1 MFLTP
6 NELDN
11 IKKWQYKVTD
21 NSIST
26 KFYKNFW
33 NHCESYISPKISPN
47 IISFTG
53 FFFILSN
60 YIISSFCYNEYPILV
75 GLYVA
80 LSTQI
85 YCHLDALDGIH
96 ARNTK
101 TSSPLGELVDHICDT
116 IGLIFIILSFCNIF
130 NINDIYTQIYTT
142 LTGMLGFQFFHIQA
156 YLYKGVEFGKYTGP
170 TELLTIYSLT
180 IFAKTIGLINDFH
193 FNEIISILI
202 PYVFII
208 FFCGNTYYIINKFD
222 KYIHIQNLI
231 IFIILYFITLCSIL
245 FSNYTKLYMF
255 NMCLNLCVLTSEF
268 ILSKMCNKNLSYFLL
283 LIFILSQINNI
294 FAISC
299 SIYYIFNM
307 LKSIANHMNLNL
319 IYHNLKKL

>member
-26 KFYKNFW
+26 QFYKNFW
-33 NHCESYISPKISPN
+33 NKCESFISPKISPN
-47 IISFTG
+47 LISFTG
-53 FFFILSN
+53 FFLILSN
-60 YIISSFCYNEYPILV
+60 YIISSFCYNEYPIFV

-130 NINDIYTQIYTT
+130 NINDISLQSYTT

-156 YLYKGVEFGKYTGP
+156 YIYKGVEFGKYTGP
-170 TELLTIYSLT
+170 TEILSLYSLT
-180 IFAKTIGLINDFH
+180 IIGKTFGLINEFDF
-193 FNEIISILI
+193 NNVISVLI

-208 FFCGNTYYIINKFD
+208 FYCGNIYYVINKFD
-222 KYIHIQNLI
+222 KYIYTQNLM

-245 FSNYTKLYMF
+245 FSNHNIYYMF
-255 NMCLNLCVLTSEF
+255 NMCLNLCVLTKEF
-268 ILSKMCNKNLSYFLL
+268 ILSKMCNKNLSYFLV
-283 LIFILSQINNI
+283 LIFIVSQINNI
-294 FAISC
+294 IGICC
-299 SIYYIFNM
+299 SLYYIFTC

-319 IYHNLKKL
+319 IYHNLIL

>member
-1 MFLTP
+1 MLLSP
-6 NELDN
+6 NDLDN

-33 NHCESYISPKISPN
+33 NLCESYISPKISPN
-47 IISFTG
+47 LISFTG
-53 FFFILSN
+53 FFLILSN
-60 YIISSFCYNEYPILV
+60 YIISSIYYNEYPIFV
-75 GLYVA
+75 GWYVA

-116 IGLIFIILSFCNIF
+116 IGLIFIILSFCTIF
-130 NINDIYTQIYTT
+130 NINDIYIQSYTT

-156 YLYKGVEFGKYTGP
+156 YIYKGVEFGKYTGP
-170 TELLTIYSLT
+170 TELLSIYSL
-180 IFAKTIGLINDFH
+180 IIIGKTIGLINDFH
-193 FNEIISILI
+193 LNELISVLI
-202 PYVFII
+202 PYIFIM
-208 FFCGNTYYIINKFD
+208 FFCGNTYYVINKFD
-222 KYIHIQNLI
+222 KYIHIQNLM

-245 FSNYTKLYMF
+245 FSNHNIYYMF
-255 NMCLNLCVLTSEF
+255 NICLNLCVLTCDF

-283 LIFILSQINNI
+283 VIFMVSQINNI
-294 FAISC
+294 IGICF
-299 SIYYIFNM
+299 SIYHIFKI
-307 LKSIANHMNLNL
+307 LKVIKNHMNLNL
-319 IYHNLKKL
+319 IYHNLKE